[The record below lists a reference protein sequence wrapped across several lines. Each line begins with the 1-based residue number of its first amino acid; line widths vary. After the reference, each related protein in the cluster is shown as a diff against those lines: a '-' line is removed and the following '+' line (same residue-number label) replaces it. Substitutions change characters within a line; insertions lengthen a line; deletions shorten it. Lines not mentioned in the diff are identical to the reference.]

1 MFIFSKARFEKGKTS
16 KLPFIIHI
24 PSSQK
29 NFIGQQCFLIS
40 KFQNSQV
47 YYELQTSSY
56 SIQLILNKLTRNS

>member
-29 NFIGQQCFLIS
+29 NFIGQQCFFFINKTKLMANS
-40 KFQNSQV
+40 K
-47 YYELQTSSY
+47 
-56 SIQLILNKLTRNS
+56 NKNDL

>member
-29 NFIGQQCFLIS
+29 NFIGQQWFKIGIIAGLS
-40 KFQNSQV
+40 NFR
-47 YYELQTSSY
+47 YFDAL
-56 SIQLILNKLTRNS
+56 